1 MRQNESNQLMKE
13 LPKLN
18 YSEKLFLSRNLEKKK
33 KIDIAFNSIS
43 DTNNQQQI
51 SYALK
56 QVNNISE
63 RKQLISKIIKRK
75 KEIEDMQEINT
86 INSLAPLFSKIKQ
99 KFFNNL
105 YKKTGNK
112 NHLLLS
118 QGKDPYSNQQSFQSS
133 TSLSNEL
140 QVQEKQENISEE
152 TKQPNSSLNPS
163 LTSPLGSPSNS
174 EQQSLKKRQTHLLSA
189 LTFLSTRS
197 KSNQNKQKRLS
208 IRQSYDNTYISEG
221 ENVLKYLT
229 KDPYIF
235 KADLNYNKDQKK
247 QMQKSN
253 SQDIKLLNDQ
263 QIENDSTTQ
272 KNKLKKIKS
281 KVEHYKQN
289 SQLKKEILT
298 NHTSLKKLLNYS
310 DQNHQNNNPKILL
323 IDDYSD
329 KKRQSDCYFIN
340 CQNEEKSDYL
350 KLNGQ
355 NNDNFIYLQTQKS
368 SPSNQKNSI
377 FKSQFLEMNE
387 KNFSYENNFSNYIE
401 HNKKQNQP
409 RSHQESQVQQEYDL
423 YSKNFTQQNDKN
435 ILFKDTPQLD
445 EKDYIKGLPKLN
457 NFGGSYYYLGKKLPE
472 SYLYRYIIQCE
483 QKRLY
488 LKSDGQLFS
497 NQPFTEQLDKIS
509 KIPHI
514 HKIFENDKKQ
524 VNIFQLKHNE
534 EFASFPK
541 TSRNQFSLNKSSSKS
556 SLHKSNQSAYPKP
569 NSFITQRKYSD
580 TSTNNSVKGN
590 QILNNTKD
598 TESIL
603 SFQIP
608 DNLKPHVIKGF
619 YSPKQKLN
627 IDDKIQK
634 QYFVKLN
641 YQL

>member
-1 MRQNESNQLMKE
+1 MRQNENNQLMKV

-18 YSEKLFLSRNLEKKK
+18 YSEKLFLSRNQEKKK

-133 TSLSNEL
+133 TSLSNEP
-140 QVQEKQENISEE
+140 QEKEKQEKINEE
-152 TKQPNSSLNPS
+152 TKQPNSSLN
-163 LTSPLGSPSNS
+163 LQMTSPLGSPTNS
-174 EQQSLKKRQTHLLSA
+174 DQKSFIKRQTHLLSA
-189 LTFLSTRS
+189 LTFLSIRS

-221 ENVLKYLT
+221 GNALKYLT

-235 KADLNYNKDQKK
+235 KADLNFSKDQKK

-253 SQDIKLLNDQ
+253 SQDIKIMNDQ
-263 QIENDSTTQ
+263 LIESDSTTQ
-272 KNKLKKIKS
+272 KDKLKKIKS
-281 KVEHYKQN
+281 KVEHYKQK
-289 SQLKKEILT
+289 SKLKKEILT
-298 NHTSLKKLLNYS
+298 NHTSLKKLINYS

-329 KKRQSDCYFIN
+329 KQKQSDHYYIN
-340 CQNEEKSDYL
+340 CQNDEKAGYL
-350 KLNGQ
+350 RHKENG
-355 NNDNFIYLQTQKS
+355 NDNFIYFQGQKS

-401 HNKKQNQP
+401 HNKKSRN
-409 RSHQESQVQQEYDL
+409 HLESQISQEYDL
-423 YSKNFTQQNDKN
+423 NSKNSNQQNNKN

-497 NQPFTEQLDKIS
+497 NQPFTEQLDKINKVS
-509 KIPHI
+509 HI

-524 VNIFQLKHNE
+524 LNIFQLKHNE

-541 TSRNQFSLNKSSSKS
+541 SSRNYFSLSKQSSKN
-556 SLHKSNQSAYPKP
+556 SLHKQNQSSQPKT
-569 NSFITQRKYSD
+569 NSFMTQRKYSD
-580 TSTNNSVKGN
+580 TSTNNSAKGY

-598 TESIL
+598 TDSIL

-634 QYFVKLN
+634 QYFVKVN